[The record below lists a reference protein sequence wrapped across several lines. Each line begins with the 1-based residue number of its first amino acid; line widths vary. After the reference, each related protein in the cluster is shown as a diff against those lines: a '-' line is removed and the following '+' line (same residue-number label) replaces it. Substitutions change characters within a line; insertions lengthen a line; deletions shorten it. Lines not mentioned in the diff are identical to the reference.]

1 MIPDALW
8 PFANDG
14 HPASTQNMLVSDLSE
29 TGTKAAEQPEMSKDL
44 SKVLSLGQREQ
55 TLQGRSAKLS
65 DAELIAVLLGTGCA
79 KQTAL
84 ATATALLDLAGSLT
98 ALRRLGPH
106 LMALQRGVGP
116 AKAARITAAIELGR
130 RWWSTDVLAAHSTA
144 LHSFESV
151 VHWARSH
158 LLTLDYEELWT
169 VALDGRNRLLHARC
183 VARGGQHGCAVG
195 ARDILRVA
203 LRDGASGLVVV
214 HNHPSGDPHPSTED
228 IAMTTALVAACEA
241 VGLPL
246 LDHVIV
252 AEQGAVSLFELGV
265 FPVNAA

>member
-1 MIPDALW
+1 
-8 PFANDG
+8 
-14 HPASTQNMLVSDLSE
+14 V
-29 TGTKAAEQPEMSKDL
+29 EMPKEL
-44 SKVLSLGQREQ
+44 SKALSLLQREQ
-55 TLQGRSAKLS
+55 TLQGRSSKLS
-65 DAELIAVLLGTGCA
+65 DAELVAVLLGTGCEG
-79 KQTAL
+79 QTAL
-84 ATATALLDLAGSLT
+84 ATAAALLDFAGSLT

-106 LMALQRGVGP
+106 LITVQRGVGP
-116 AKAARITAAIELGR
+116 AKAARIAAAIELGR
-130 RWWSTDVLAAHSTA
+130 RWWSSDALAARSAT

-151 VHWARSH
+151 VHWAQRH
-158 LLTLDYEELWT
+158 LAALDYEELWT
-169 VALDGRNRLLHARC
+169 LALDGRNRLLHARC

-195 ARDILRVA
+195 ARDILRIA